1 MPKIKGIASSAS
13 QNADAAQFVSIGL
26 FSGLGLLASLI
37 IVLLRM
43 NGVF

>member
-1 MPKIKGIASSAS
+1 MPNTPGISSSAS
-13 QNADAAQFVSIGL
+13 QNADQVQLVSIGL

-37 IVLLRM
+37 VVLPRM

>member
-1 MPKIKGIASSAS
+1 MPNTPGISSSTS
-13 QNADAAQFVSIGL
+13 QSVDEVQFVSIGL

-37 IVLLRM
+37 VVILRM

>member
-1 MPKIKGIASSAS
+1 MPNTRGISSSAS
-13 QNADAAQFVSIGL
+13 QNADGVQLVSIGL

-37 IVLLRM
+37 VVLLRM

>member
-1 MPKIKGIASSAS
+1 MPKTPGISSSAS
-13 QNADAAQFVSIGL
+13 QSADQAQFVSIAL

-37 IVLLRM
+37 VVLLRM